1 MRQTLKI
8 TLPDPRYPW
17 ILNLSYHF
25 LCQGDICRSIP
36 CHEQSMKHHGGVWEG
51 GSVWRSHFLTNYVIW
66 SFISCGSCHTSE
78 GCTLPV
84 AFSQVTDGKLLTIS
98 HINIS
103 CVFITSFEDWSPMV
117 DRGWWEMRTLVMTC
131 LETFSIPPLDGNL
144 HYVLSWD
151 FSTPWTV
158 GKPSG
163 YSHQTCLLIRKE
175 SIEVLFS
182 LLTRRDCQKYY
193 LLWTQSKS
201 NLIANIKHG
210 FYYPTWHLL
219 FFWGTETL

>member
-1 MRQTLKI
+1 MSN
-8 TLPDPRYPW
+8 PW
-17 ILNLSYHF
+17 STMV
-25 LCQGDICRSIP
+25 GSGKVD
-36 CHEQSMKHHGGVWEG
+36 QSDGVTFW
-51 GSVWRSHFLTNYVIW
+51 LTVIW

-84 AFSQVTDGKLLTIS
+84 AFSQVTDGNLLMIS

-103 CVFITSFEDWSPMV
+103 CVFITPLEDWSPKI

-144 HYVLSWD
+144 CYVLSWAS
-151 FSTPWTV
+151 STPWTV
-158 GKPSG
+158 EKPSG
-163 YSHQTCLLIRKE
+163 SVTRLVSWYRK

-182 LLTRRDCQKYY
+182 LLIRPDCQRYY

-201 NLIANIKHG
+201 NLTANIKHG